1 MMEDNRKLKV
11 EGHNNL
17 VRDSITNGIINTD
30 RNGYE
35 SYLQLRKIKK
45 RDSNRIDKIESDL
58 NSLKNDIN
66 DIKSLLLNLSKNN

>member
-1 MMEDNRKLKV
+1 MEDNRKLKV

>member
-1 MMEDNRKLKV
+1 MEDNQRLKV

-35 SYLQLRKIKK
+35 SYLQLRKMKK
-45 RDSNRIDKIESDL
+45 RDSTRIDKIESDL

-66 DIKSLLLNLSKNN
+66 EIKSLLINLNNNK

>member
-1 MMEDNRKLKV
+1 MDNRYLKV

-17 VRDSITNGIINTD
+17 VRDTSTNGIINTD
-30 RNGYE
+30 KTGYR
-35 SYLQLRKIKK
+35 SYIELRKVKNK
-45 RDSNRIDKIESDL
+45 NLNRIDKIESDL